1 MPTSYGRSVQ
11 PGNLVFLIIVA
22 IWAVYLVQ
30 HWIRRR
36 EHVAT
41 ARSVDR
47 FSEAMRVLERRTPLP
62 RTGLAASH
70 PPSYAVR
77 SSFAR
82 PALVVKRAPA
92 VSESVTASSP
102 LSRSPLSARR
112 TGSSPVRHPKRS
124 SRELMVRRIR
134 AVAFLVTLAAIP
146 VTFVLAV
153 AHVLLWISV
162 AIAIAAFVVVVA
174 GLRAAMKRD
183 LSVRRAARAAARRR
197 YAPPSSPDWGEN
209 ASSRARSYP
218 NPGRVVV
225 SESGTRASSEP
236 EETATGEAVA
246 GSVDSPAFVAR
257 ARDTGEAYDVTA
269 YVARPGEP
277 STTPWSPV
285 PVPPP
290 TYTLKDSAVR
300 PARPTEQ
307 PAEVS
312 QVPVPIEVEDDELER
327 LMAQRHRRVVG

>member
-1 MPTSYGRSVQ
+1 MQ
-11 PGNLVFLIIVA
+11 PGNLVFLVIVA
-22 IWAVYLVQ
+22 IWAVYLFQ

-62 RTGLAASH
+62 RNEVAAPH

-77 SSFAR
+77 PPSAR
-82 PALVVKRAPA
+82 SALVVKRAPA
-92 VSESVTASSP
+92 VSASTA
-102 LSRSPLSARR
+102 SRSPLSSHSAE
-112 TGSSPVRHPKRS
+112 S
-124 SRELMVRRIR
+124 SRPIRSRRPVGGSPRSPRELLVRRIR
-134 AVAFLVTLAAIP
+134 AVAFLTTLAAIP
-146 VTFVLAV
+146 VTLVLAV
-153 AHVLLWISV
+153 AHVLLWVSV

-183 LSVRRAARAAARRR
+183 RSVRRAARAAARRR
-197 YAPPSSPDWGEN
+197 YAPPAASRTTARPASQGWAGTASDGGSSAADDD
-209 ASSRARSYP
+209 RAAT
-218 NPGRVVV
+218 GVAAA
-225 SESGTRASSEP
+225 GSSEP
-236 EETATGEAVA
+236 AAGTVA
-246 GSVDSPAFVAR
+246 C
-257 ARDTGEAYDVTA
+257 ARDTGEVYDVTA

-290 TYTLKDSAVR
+290 TYTLKDSATR
-300 PARPTEQ
+300 PAPE

-312 QVPVPIEVEDDELER
+312 QVPVPVEVEDDELER